1 MLKIICFVKNS
12 PYGFPGAAKT
22 LEYTKGIDRHFF
34 IMCEGR
40 PFLEQVPPV
49 YNAFLIS
56 EKSIHHGRLDG
67 DAAPIP
73 SGTFP
78 AGPVMHRRAGNDYW
92 LTYCVRSADLS
103 MGNII
108 GNARGIVIG
117 HSWW

>member
-1 MLKIICFVKNS
+1 MLKVICFAKNS

-22 LEYTKGIDRHFF
+22 LEYTRGIDRHFF

-56 EKSIHHGRLDG
+56 EKSAPMADLMGIPL
-67 DAAPIP
+67 PIP

-78 AGPVMHRRAGNDYW
+78 AGSVMHRQAGNDYW

>member
-1 MLKIICFVKNS
+1 
-12 PYGFPGAAKT
+12 
-22 LEYTKGIDRHFF
+22 
-34 IMCEGR
+34 MCEGR

-67 DAAPIP
+67 DSAPHSLGYI
-73 SGTFP
+73 SGRSRD
-78 AGPVMHRRAGNDYW
+78 HRRAGNDYW

>member
-1 MLKIICFVKNS
+1 MLKDICFAKNS

-22 LEYTKGIDRHFF
+22 LEYTRGIDRHFF

-67 DAAPIP
+67 DSAPHSLGYI
-73 SGTFP
+73 SGRFRDAQT
-78 AGPVMHRRAGNDYW
+78 GRK
-92 LTYCVRSADLS
+92 
-103 MGNII
+103 
-108 GNARGIVIG
+108 
-117 HSWW
+117 